1 MKKINILIFITFL
14 GFCLSPSEEG
24 IVSISDNT
32 TPTLIISEEDYPKV
46 LTDCL
51 NNEKGYDIITP
62 FDINDLKTTI
72 SQLSNSKEE
81 QLRLDEDIDYCISK
95 YNLWV
100 ELDSENPEELAKIFD
115 ENLDLAK
122 CLREKG
128 LKISDPTQDMP
139 KLDLSALVESK
150 EEIEPLLEECGI
162 YNGKSEKYKPNF
174 NWVFITYTGLFS
186 NRRFNKSS
194 FYSRF
199 DFSNNLSDRHNY
211 SR

>member
-14 GFCLSPSEEG
+14 GFCSSPSEEG

-72 SQLSNSKEE
+72 SQLSKSKEE

-100 ELDSENPEELAKIFD
+100 ELDSENPEELAKIYD
-115 ENLDLAK
+115 ENLELAK

-128 LKISDPTQDMP
+128 LNVPDPSQQEP
-139 KLDLSALVESK
+139 KVDLSGLKESK
-150 EEIEPLLEECGI
+150 DDIMPLLQECGWQ
-162 YNGKSEKYKPNF
+162 K
-174 NWVFITYTGLFS
+174 
-186 NRRFNKSS
+186 
-194 FYSRF
+194 
-199 DFSNNLSDRHNY
+199 
-211 SR
+211 

>member
-14 GFCLSPSEEG
+14 GFCSSPSEEG

-51 NNEKGYDIITP
+51 NNEKGYDITTP

-72 SQLSNSKEE
+72 SQLSKSKEE

-100 ELDSENPEELAKIFD
+100 ELDSENPEELAKIYD
-115 ENLDLAK
+115 ENLELAK

-128 LKISDPTQDMP
+128 LNVPDPSQQEP
-139 KLDLSALVESK
+139 KVDLSGLKESK
-150 EEIEPLLEECGI
+150 DDIMPFLQECGWQ
-162 YNGKSEKYKPNF
+162 K
-174 NWVFITYTGLFS
+174 
-186 NRRFNKSS
+186 
-194 FYSRF
+194 
-199 DFSNNLSDRHNY
+199 
-211 SR
+211 

>member
-14 GFCLSPSEEG
+14 GFCSSPSEEG
-24 IVSISDNT
+24 IVSISGNT
-32 TPTLIISEEDYPKV
+32 IPDPTISEEDYPKV

-72 SQLSNSKEE
+72 SQLSKSKEE

-115 ENLDLAK
+115 ENLELAK

-139 KLDLSALVESK
+139 KLDLSGLVESK

-162 YNGKSEKYKPNF
+162 YNGKSEK
-174 NWVFITYTGLFS
+174 
-186 NRRFNKSS
+186 
-194 FYSRF
+194 
-199 DFSNNLSDRHNY
+199 
-211 SR
+211 

>member
-14 GFCLSPSEEG
+14 GFCSSPTEEG

-32 TPTLIISEEDYPKV
+32 IPASTISEEDYPKV

-72 SQLSNSKEE
+72 SQLSKSKEE

-95 YNLWV
+95 YNLWI
-100 ELDSENPEELAKIFD
+100 ELDSENPEELAKIYD
-115 ENLDLAK
+115 ENLELAK

-128 LKISDPTQDMP
+128 LNVPDPSQQEP
-139 KLDLSALVESK
+139 KVDLSGLKESRDD
-150 EEIEPLLEECGI
+150 IMPLLQECGWQ
-162 YNGKSEKYKPNF
+162 K
-174 NWVFITYTGLFS
+174 
-186 NRRFNKSS
+186 
-194 FYSRF
+194 
-199 DFSNNLSDRHNY
+199 
-211 SR
+211 